1 MVLPFRAVAAV
12 AGALRVILPCRVGQF
27 GDGDVPGAEP
37 LNSHQ
42 IPPRPFARDH
52 LSRATCN
59 LSRWGTVCAAFAN
72 SPAVA
77 HRVLSA
83 AVATSRGT
91 GTGTGTGGGMG
102 TGNGR
107 PVIAVQSAAKPARST
122 PAWNSFRPRC
132 SGQITAQ
139 HSSTA
144 LPQNLSVKLVSAAQV
159 MNFSSPPSGPVSA
172 RV

>member
-1 MVLPFRAVAAV
+1 MVLPLRVLAAV
-12 AGALRVILPCRVGQF
+12 AGALRVILPCRVGQL
-27 GDGDVPGAEP
+27 GDGDVTGAEP
-37 LNSHQ
+37 LNSHR
-42 IPPRPFARDH
+42 PPRPFTRDH
-52 LSRATCN
+52 LSRATCKVT
-59 LSRWGTVCAAFAN
+59 RWGTVCAAFAN

-83 AVATSRGT
+83 AVATSR
-91 GTGTGTGGGMG
+91 TGTGTGGGMG

-107 PVIAVQSAAKPARST
+107 PVIAVQSAANVARST
-122 PAWNSFRPRC
+122 TASNSFRPRC

-144 LPQNLSVKLVSAAQV
+144 LPQNRSVKLVSAAQV
-159 MNFSSPPSGPVSA
+159 MNFSSPPSGPMSA